1 MSKYLEELGLAALCS
16 NIKAY
21 VMNAIPTK
29 VSDLTNDSGFITGV
43 SWSQVT
49 SKPTFA
55 TVATSGSYADLS
67 NKPTIPTVPSAMTAS
82 EASTGTATT
91 ARTITAKVLSDLI
104 DDKISAI
111 TDGDGVS
118 Y

>member
-16 NIKAY
+16 NIKTY
-21 VMNAIPTK
+21 VTNAIP
-29 VSDLTNDSGFITGV
+29 
-43 SWSQVT
+43 
-49 SKPTFA
+49 
-55 TVATSGSYADLS
+55 
-67 NKPTIPTVPSAMTAS
+67 SAITAS

-104 DDKISAI
+104 NARISAI